1 MKTYMH
7 FRESKRELIPVE
19 LDKSAVLVH
28 EMLKFQLATKIKQKY
43 HVHSTNLNFKVLVNL
58 IFENFS
64 FFENREVEICNM
76 YEYSYVYVYNSYM
89 YTYPF
94 FVFYIS

>member
-19 LDKSAVLVH
+19 LDKSAVFVH
-28 EMLKFQLATKIKQKY
+28 EMLKFQLAIKIKQKY

>member
-28 EMLKFQLATKIKQKY
+28 EMLKFQLAIKIKQKY

>member
-28 EMLKFQLATKIKQKY
+28 EMLKFQLAIKIKQKY

-58 IFENFS
+58 IFENV
-64 FFENREVEICNM
+64 FF
-76 YEYSYVYVYNSYM
+76 
-89 YTYPF
+89 F
-94 FVFYIS
+94 

>member
-28 EMLKFQLATKIKQKY
+28 EMLKFQLAIKIKQKY

-64 FFENREVEICNM
+64 FFKNREVEICNM
-76 YEYSYVYVYNSYM
+76 YEYEYVYISYM
-89 YTYPF
+89 YT
-94 FVFYIS
+94 

>member
-28 EMLKFQLATKIKQKY
+28 EMLKFQLAIKIKQKY

-64 FFENREVEICNM
+64 FLKNERLRYATCMSMSTCTFLTCTHTLFL
-76 YEYSYVYVYNSYM
+76 YS
-89 YTYPF
+89 
-94 FVFYIS
+94 IR

>member
-1 MKTYMH
+1 MCIYSLSKTRGITLDLMKTYMH

-58 IFENFS
+58 IF
-64 FFENREVEICNM
+64 
-76 YEYSYVYVYNSYM
+76 
-89 YTYPF
+89 
-94 FVFYIS
+94 